1 MIKNWKLFLENSSDD
16 NEMIN
21 YGNSLKKSLKELY
34 RPFFLN
40 EIMLREFE
48 LFDILKST
56 VEEIYNSLLG
66 GFEDSMTDRFTD
78 NPELGETI
86 KAYFRKS
93 LDKAK
98 IVMNEK
104 SIEEGVDFMVD
115 EFVKFMIDL
124 KQSLESEGEEW
135 KQEKEKDYSEMSQ
148 REIQQL
154 IDDALDAR
162 DFKKVEFLS
171 QYLKE
176 SVSEKLKIKLEQ
188 LSKEASELFIEY
200 IMKYFSKFQL

>member
-21 YGNSLKKSLKELY
+21 YGNNLKNSLKELY

-48 LFDILKST
+48 LFDVLKST

-66 GFEDSMTDRFTD
+66 GFEDSMTDRFAD

-86 KAYFRKS
+86 KTHFRKS
-93 LDKAK
+93 LDRAK

-115 EFVKFMIDL
+115 EFVKLMIDL
-124 KQSLESEGEEW
+124 KHSLESEGEEW
-135 KQEKEKDYSEMSQ
+135 KQEKDKDYSEMSQ
-148 REIQQL
+148 REIQKL
-154 IDDALDAR
+154 VDDALDMR
-162 DFKKVEFLS
+162 DFKQVEFLS

-176 SVSEKLKIKLEQ
+176 SVSEKLKIQ
-188 LSKEASELFIEY
+188 LDRISKEASELFAEY